1 MAWPKGM
8 SVMTAGVVES
18 FASGLVCLPF
28 IAVELA
34 VASDAPGSGPL
45 GYVLLLATLFM
56 WVVERI
62 CFFGA
67 IDKLGPVTAV
77 LAVYVS
83 TPAAVLF
90 GFAFFRETVDLWL
103 IVCLGLLM
111 LALWLDNRARASG
124 VHQPDDQ
131 RHEQRHTEPV
141 AAVDQRR

>member
-1 MAWPKGM
+1 MIVTRPAAELSASGWWIAATLALPLLYGVYNVFASMAWPKGM

-28 IAVELA
+28 IAVEFA
-34 VASDAPGSGPL
+34 VASDVARSGPL

-90 GFAFFRETVDLWL
+90 GFAFF
-103 IVCLGLLM
+103 
-111 LALWLDNRARASG
+111 ARRSTCG
-124 VHQPDDQ
+124 
-131 RHEQRHTEPV
+131 
-141 AAVDQRR
+141 